1 MNHLYNVLYRY
12 RKRMI
17 KTQYD
22 TFWSQNL
29 SSFII
34 YVPLL
39 IATSLVINNKPDW
52 VYSQTVIFDN
62 PEFNLTIGIIV
73 FTGFASVLLA
83 YKPDCIKCYVE
94 GENARKNVPDNTNLN
109 M

>member
-1 MNHLYNVLYRY
+1 
-12 RKRMI
+12 MI

-39 IATSLVINNKPDW
+39 VATSLVINNKPDW
-52 VYSQTVIFDN
+52 VYSQTVILDN
-62 PEFNLTIGIIV
+62 LEFNLTIAIIV
-73 FTGFASVLLA
+73 FTGFASVLLS
-83 YKPDCIKCYVE
+83 YKPDCIKRYVE
-94 GENARKNVPDNTNLN
+94 GQKARKKIPDNTN
-109 M
+109 MHM

>member
-1 MNHLYNVLYRY
+1 
-12 RKRMI
+12 MI

-62 PEFNLTIGIIV
+62 SEFNLTIGIVV

-94 GENARKNVPDNTNLN
+94 GENARKKVLDNTNLN

>member
-1 MNHLYNVLYRY
+1 
-12 RKRMI
+12 MI
-17 KTQYD
+17 KTQYA

-39 IATSLVINNKPDW
+39 VATSLVINNKPDW

-62 PEFNLTIGIIV
+62 LEFNLTIAIIV
-73 FTGFASVLLA
+73 FTGFASVLLS

-94 GENARKNVPDNTNLN
+94 GNNARNKMPDHTNLP